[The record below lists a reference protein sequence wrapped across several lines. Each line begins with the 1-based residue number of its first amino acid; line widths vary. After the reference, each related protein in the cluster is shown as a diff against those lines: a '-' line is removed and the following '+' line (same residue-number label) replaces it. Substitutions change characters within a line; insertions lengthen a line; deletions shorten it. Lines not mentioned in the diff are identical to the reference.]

1 MLEKPI
7 ENRPVS
13 PLPIESSPAPQV
25 PARTRAPLVIGPLVV
40 ALTEELSL
48 LEALGGAISEGERFV
63 SAPTMERFA
72 DLLIVSG
79 ADMALIDCALL
90 DAAPGAFFS
99 RVHAQFPKLTLLAIG
114 DSANQ
119 QQLTPLL
126 GDGTI
131 LRFAHRPLSAQRLR
145 LILETARRH
154 REGVQALAGLAAGI
168 DTISTRFE
176 PPREARASFRPWW
189 LILALGLLLAGALW
203 WWWPRAASTASS
215 QPGDARAAPS
225 REAADAGTAV
235 APAADSAS
243 AAAGLDSDV
252 QHWVELAG
260 ERMQQGALI
269 APAND
274 NAQSY
279 ISAAAA
285 RAPQNPAVRAAAHEL
300 GERLISAT
308 RSALAAG
315 DLSSAQ
321 RWLAAAKDYR
331 VGASTLAQLDAD
343 LAATRNAAARAGAML
358 GSEPNPSAPAP
369 APTAGA
375 TP

>member
-1 MLEKPI
+1 M
-7 ENRPVS
+7 
-13 PLPIESSPAPQV
+13 
-25 PARTRAPLVIGPLVV
+25 VV

-48 LEALGGAISEGERFV
+48 LEALGGAIGEGEHFV

-72 DLLIVSG
+72 DLLLVSG
-79 ADMALIDCALL
+79 ADLALIDCALL
-90 DAAPGAFFS
+90 DAAPGAFFC

-119 QQLTPLL
+119 QQLAAQLA
-126 GDGTI
+126 DGTI
-131 LRFAHRPLSAQRLR
+131 LRFAHRPLSAQRLG
-145 LILETARRH
+145 LFLETARRH
-154 REGVQALAGLAAGI
+154 REGAQALAGLAAGL

-176 PPREARASFRPWW
+176 APRASRSSIRPWW
-189 LILALGLLLAGALW
+189 LILTLGVLLAGALLF
-203 WWWPRAASTASS
+203 WWWPSAPAPATGTPSDATATSNDSGDTRPAAATPAPDSA
-215 QPGDARAAPS
+215 AAAPS
-225 REAADAGTAV
+225 ADAEV
-235 APAADSAS
+235 E
-243 AAAGLDSDV
+243 
-252 QHWVELAG
+252 HWVELAG
-260 ERMQQGALI
+260 ERMQEGALI

-315 DLSSAQ
+315 DLNSAQ

-331 VGASTLAQLDAD
+331 VGATTLAQLDAE
-343 LAATRNAAARAGAML
+343 LAQARSGAAALAPA
-358 GSEPNPSAPAP
+358 SSSAPSSSAPTPAPTPAPAP
-369 APTAGA
+369 ASGD

>member
-1 MLEKPI
+1 M
-7 ENRPVS
+7 
-13 PLPIESSPAPQV
+13 PAPV
-25 PARTRAPLVIGPLVV
+25 AGPVVV

-63 SAPTMERFA
+63 AAPTMERFA

-79 ADMALIDCALL
+79 ADLALIDCAVL
-90 DAAPGAFFS
+90 DVAPGAFFS
-99 RVHAQFPKLTLLAIG
+99 RVHAQFPRLTLLAIG

-119 QQLTPLL
+119 QQLAAQLA
-126 GDGTI
+126 DGTI

-145 LILETARRH
+145 LFLETARRH
-154 REGVQALAGLAAGI
+154 SEGAQALAGLAAGI

-176 PPREARASFRPWW
+176 LPRAARRSFRPWW
-189 LILALGLLLAGALW
+189 LIFALGLLLGAALW
-203 WWWPRAASTASS
+203 WWWPSAPSS
-215 QPGDARAAPS
+215 DTSAPSETSAAPGADQNPVPS
-225 REAADAGTAV
+225 AGAAVVTENSS
-235 APAADSAS
+235 PAAGVDAE
-243 AAAGLDSDV
+243 V

-260 ERMQQGALI
+260 ERMQEGALI
-269 APAND
+269 APSND

-285 RAPQNPAVRAAAHEL
+285 RAPQNPAVRAAAYEL

-315 DLSSAQ
+315 DLNSAQ

-331 VGASTLAQLDAD
+331 IGASTLAQLDAE
-343 LAATRNAAARAGAML
+343 LTAARSGAAAAAATSSNAP
-358 GSEPNPSAPAP
+358 GSSAPAATS
-369 APTAGA
+369 APGV